1 MIFSCFLFIVNF
13 LTENLWQNILFKN
26 IFHKMAKIPRNKIHW
41 TVVEL
46 NVSIIRN
53 IRSILL
59 IYFAYVRAMWVD
71 ERDWVYTVW

>member
-1 MIFSCFLFIVNF
+1 
-13 LTENLWQNILFKN
+13 
-26 IFHKMAKIPRNKIHW
+26 MAKIPHNKIHW

-59 IYFAYVRAMWVD
+59 MYFAYVRGMWVD